1 MGKRAQARRK
11 TLTMIV
17 LRIKIPPLIHRM
29 IYRPNGRPDPN
40 NHQPEGFHMK
50 VTARHPESDRV
61 VEVEWDCPTLL
72 ADLVKKWG
80 EEVVANNAISS
91 MRVSVQG
98 IMRTAMSGET
108 PKTDKDIQTIVSK
121 YKPGLR
127 VRGKTPQEKIAEQ
140 FAKMSEQD
148 KRAIIQRLS
157 KA

>member
-1 MGKRAQARRK
+1 M
-11 TLTMIV
+11 
-17 LRIKIPPLIHRM
+17 LRITRRAHTKSYDPTAAAKQPAGGNMRVIAK
-29 IYRPNGRPDPN
+29 NPD
-40 NHQPEGFHMK
+40 
-50 VTARHPESDRV
+50 TDRQ
-61 VEVEWDCPTLL
+61 VEVEWDCPTDL
-72 ADLVKKWG
+72 DGLVKKWG
-80 EEVVANNAISS
+80 AEVVANNAISS

-98 IMRTAMSGET
+98 IMRTAMASDP
-108 PKTDKDIQTIVSK
+108 PKNDKEIQTIVAK

>member
-1 MGKRAQARRK
+1 
-11 TLTMIV
+11 
-17 LRIKIPPLIHRM
+17 
-29 IYRPNGRPDPN
+29 
-40 NHQPEGFHMK
+40 MK
-50 VTARHPESDRV
+50 VTAKNPDTDRT
-61 VEVEWDCPTLL
+61 VEVDWDCPE
-72 ADLVKKWG
+72 DIDGLVKKWG
-80 EEVVANNAISS
+80 PQVVANNAISS

-98 IMRTAMSGET
+98 IMRSAMAADP
-108 PKTDKDIQTIVSK
+108 PKSDKDIQTIVSK